1 MPRKRKWNLLI
12 PSKSLTQ
19 RKKVQLYNGKVLRF
33 PCITSKSSSESY
45 PRIHLYFFLFS
56 LMKKSHEQL
65 AIPPKK
71 CLSTMRE
78 TWVLSLGREVPWRRK
93 RQPTP
98 ELLPRKSH
106 GQRSLVSMGSQR
118 VGHDWATSLSLS
130 AIDLL
135 KTQLSSIT
143 STIECIKNSILH

>member
-118 VGHDWATSLSLS
+118 VGHNWATSLSLS
-130 AIDLL
+130 LTFWEINTPLTL
-135 KTQLSSIT
+135 
-143 STIECIKNSILH
+143 